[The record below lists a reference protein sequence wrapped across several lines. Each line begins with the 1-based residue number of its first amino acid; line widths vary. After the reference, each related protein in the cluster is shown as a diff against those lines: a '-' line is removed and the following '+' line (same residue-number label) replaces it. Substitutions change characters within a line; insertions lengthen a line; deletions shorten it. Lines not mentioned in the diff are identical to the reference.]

1 MDRHAE
7 QQSRK
12 LQVHL
17 RGYYLGRGSCT
28 QKGKAAQRKQKDQA
42 QNTARPPGLCPPA
55 GQ

>member
-17 RGYYLGRGSCT
+17 CGYYFGRGSCT
-28 QKGKAAQRKQKDQA
+28 QKDKTAQRKQKEQA
-42 QNTARPPGLCPPA
+42 
-55 GQ
+55 